1 MPTPRYRAVNAT
13 SHVDETLFG
22 EPLAKTFRN
31 SRRIVTG
38 PLAPSDVVVSENDL
52 TRIKSGAIIRSE
64 AQVQADKDRASAI
77 KAEKQKAANER
88 KTRMKMLE
96 EKAEKAKKKSD
107 VEIEKD
113 ARADALR
120 KMAAEKLVDNS
131 DVVKQLKSMAA
142 RAQAFSIRDKQLEEK
157 KGLEVIEAE
166 IDRRQDIM
174 MEIDRVKDIKRREEI
189 EAEKLRKRKE
199 DGKVITEQIEVRR
212 RQRLLE
218 AEAREQEAQQMIA
231 RMKKLEEQDAVE
243 AEKRAEEV
251 AKSREEVLRA
261 NEAFIAGKK
270 AAREA
275 EIKEMEDLL
284 LYQAMKDK
292 ELAEREAEEE
302 AREAAKKARQATL
315 FEQQEKAQD
324 NAGKLDE
331 LRARRAAEE
340 YERRMRR
347 EEKEKAAKKRAEM
360 QDLLQSRRKQ
370 QEDKHRLAEMEKETV
385 AEEVRQG
392 LLYMK
397 KMDEREARD
406 QAYKKRM
413 ADEHRMVLHG
423 QIEKRSALRAEGRG
437 NTFADGDR
445 ARQERLAEI
454 AKLDVIRTNMVKR
467 LTAEGVNPVYL
478 AEMKNVDI
486 AQKVSQ
492 DNL

>member
-1 MPTPRYRAVNAT
+1 MPTPRYRAVNRE

-38 PLAPSDVVVSENDL
+38 PVAAGDVVVSENDL
-52 TRIKSGAIIRSE
+52 ARIKSGAIIRSE
-64 AQVQADKDRASAI
+64 AQQQAEKDRLAAI
-77 KAEKQKAANER
+77 RAEKQKAANER

-107 VEIEKD
+107 VEIERE

-120 KMAAEKLVDNS
+120 KMAAEKLTDNS

-142 RAQAFSIRDKQLEEK
+142 RAQAFSIRDKQKEEK
-157 KGLEVIEAE
+157 KDREAIEAE

-199 DGKVITEQIEVRR
+199 DGKIITEQIEVRR

-231 RMKKLEEQDAVE
+231 RMKKLEEQDAIE
-243 AEKRAEEV
+243 AEKRAKEV
-251 AKSREEVLRA
+251 AKSREEVLKA

-275 EIKEMEDLL
+275 ESKEMEDLL

-302 AREAAKKARQATL
+302 AKEAAKKARQAKL
-315 FEQQEKAQD
+315 LEQQEKAQD

-347 EEKEKAAKKRAEM
+347 EEKEKAARKRAEM
-360 QDLLQSRRKQ
+360 QDLLESRRKQ
-370 QEDKHRLAEMEKETV
+370 QEDKMRLADREKETV

-397 KMDEREARD
+397 KMDEREAKD
-406 QAYKKRM
+406 QAHKKAL
-413 ADEHRMVLHG
+413 ADEHRRVLHD
-423 QIEKRSALRAEGRG
+423 QIEVRAQGRKDGRG
-437 NTFADGDR
+437 NTFAEGDK

-454 AKLDVIRTNMVKR
+454 AKLDVIRNNMVAR
-467 LTAEGVNPVYL
+467 LASEGVNPVYL
-478 AEMKNVDI
+478 SEMKNVDI
-486 AQKVSQ
+486 ANKINQ
-492 DNL
+492 DKL

>member
-1 MPTPRYRAVNAT
+1 MPTPRYRAVNRE

-38 PLAPSDVVVSENDL
+38 PVAASDVVVGENEL
-52 TRIKSGAIIRSE
+52 ARIKGSAIVRSE
-64 AQVQADKDRASAI
+64 AQQQAEKDRLAAI
-77 KAEKQKAANER
+77 RAEKEKYANDR

-107 VEIEKD
+107 VEIDRE

-120 KMAAEKLVDNS
+120 KMAAEKLTDNS

-142 RAQAFSIRDKQLEEK
+142 RAQAFSIRDKQKEEK
-157 KGLEVIEAE
+157 KDREAIETE

-189 EAEKLRKRKE
+189 EAEKLRKRKA
-199 DGKVITEQIEVRR
+199 DGKIITEQIEVRR
-212 RQRLLE
+212 RARLLE

-231 RMKKLEEQDAVE
+231 RMKKLEEQDKIE
-243 AEKRAEEV
+243 AAKREIEV
-251 AKSREEVLRA
+251 AKSREEVIKA

-302 AREAAKKARQATL
+302 AKEAAKKARQAKL
-315 FEQQEKAQD
+315 LEQQEKAQD
-324 NAGKLDE
+324 SAGKLDE

-347 EEKEKAAKKRAEM
+347 EEKEKAAKKRADM
-360 QDLLQSRRKQ
+360 QELLASRRKQ
-370 QEDKHRLAEMEKETV
+370 QEDQHRMAELEKETV

-392 LLYMK
+392 LMYMK
-397 KMDEREARD
+397 KMDEREAND
-406 QAYKKRM
+406 QAHKKRL
-413 ADEHRMVLHG
+413 ADEHRRVLHD
-423 QIEKRSALRAEGRG
+423 QIEIRAEKRNAGRG
-437 NTFADGDR
+437 NTFAEGEKN
-445 ARQERLAEI
+445 RQTRIAEI
-454 AKLDVIRTNMVKR
+454 AKLDIIRKNMVER
-467 LTAEGVNPVYL
+467 LTNEGVNPVYL
-478 AEMKNVDI
+478 SEMKNVDI
-486 AQKVSQ
+486 AHKMSQ
-492 DNL
+492 DKL